1 MFILSEDQLEKL
13 RLVFSGNSTH
23 PSADFYRM
31 LAAMGEQSGQVDP
44 ASIIWLR
51 GAAEVNEASGSQSDF
66 IRGYN
71 KDQYLTRYG
80 GSLSDAE
87 MDSLSNLIAQN
98 VFNEIVGTPENPG
111 TGIIPDAGVLAALDA
126 APVAGVLFQGD
137 AGGWAGNHLFL
148 ALGYSDAFYDN
159 IIEPGSGTY
168 DAIAMIKFTG
178 DNFSGANWWNLGTQ
192 IYNYPAGVL
201 TGASVVPAF
210 DAFINEAYGGN
221 GLTLG
226 TEIISQGNVILGL
239 VRENDELAGTSG
251 RDIIHGGGGDDT
263 ITGLGGA
270 DLIDGGSGYDTA
282 DNSSDNDGS
291 RYILRDDIEGSADFI
306 GSSRA
311 TGLFGGAITSF
322 FNIEEIR
329 AGKADDEVFING
341 LMASF
346 KKIDAGEHG
355 ADGDLISAFYA
366 PSGITFDMLTA
377 ELNLGNATIEAA
389 NFERVEGSDFV
400 DKVTADDNLRKFD
413 GRGGEDE
420 VDFSQLSSARSI
432 VIEET
437 GVANEV
443 LILNVEKII
452 GTEYSDTI
460 QTGTDDQDIVGGAGS
475 DTLIA
480 GAGDDTL
487 FNGDRDGNDDGAVDT
502 LMGGDGFDTYY
513 VNDGDVIT
521 DTSSEE
527 DRDDDDAY
535 GDGDGVIYFDGLLLT
550 GGSKEPEEQDCHD
563 EGDERTDGAQHESDD
578 EEPYE
583 NEETGETYE
592 WIDGNLVVTYNGSSI
607 TITDWQDG
615 DLGITLEE
623 GDTENESPDCYA
635 SPIVLDLDGDGVEIN
650 ALSNSVAY
658 FDVDGDGVRERTAWV
673 NADDGLL
680 ALDRDGNGAI
690 EGAEELFGYQNGDN
704 LSGFDRLA
712 LLDEDG
718 NGQIDAADA
727 TWTELRVWQDLNG
740 NGESES
746 GELLTLDEAGVASI
760 SVQAETV
767 DETLEDSLVSDRGTF
782 TTTDGVEQEALDV
795 WFHFNQFDAKFDE
808 PAEIDPAILDL
819 PDIRGGGQVADLHIA
834 MAEDATLRALVEE
847 VVALDPSD
855 LGRLPALVD
864 DILYRWTGA
873 GEVSASSRGTYVDG
887 RALAVIEAFSD
898 YDFVQSGF
906 SNPRPNAGGE
916 LMTQYNEIHRDL
928 SLKLLAQTEL
938 GQEIFSELSYEGNAF
953 ILLAEGT
960 DSAAFLQSIVDNRP
974 EGWDQKIAYSV
985 TMLRLADAV
994 YLSFA
999 DVEAAGDGGAA
1010 YRIAVQSL
1018 MADLGVTGDYDSL
1031 VNMRIGDESD
1041 ESFVTSAAYY
1051 GLRLDPSEHVLTGA
1065 GDDYVQLSGGDNV
1078 VHWGV
1083 GQGNDTV
1090 SFRDSQDHTINL
1102 RELSATDVEIDADF
1116 VGGAFDLV
1124 LIISATGETL
1134 RLQDFGTID
1143 LDTGEISFSA
1153 TIQLDDG
1160 SSLDIVEALQE
1171 QLDLYQVGTDGN
1183 DALSQIDRTLLDG
1196 GGGDDILNGSASLAT
1211 DYAFGVGSGNDA
1223 IIDAHGG
1230 DETLNRVIFDD
1241 GVTEGDLQFSNPAND
1256 TLVVTI
1262 IATGETLTIPYQ
1274 IGVDAP
1280 VITEFVFTDGT
1291 TLDRSDVLV
1300 RVNADDSSRNI
1311 IDGTSSG
1318 ETLTGSNGVDLIYGN
1333 SGNDIIYGEAGDDF
1347 LAGGRGSDV
1356 LYGGDGDDVLE
1367 AFYYGDTVTAG
1378 DETQSNT
1385 LDGGTGDD
1393 TLLGY
1398 EGNDFL
1404 IGGDG
1409 NDFIAGNRGDDTYT
1423 GGAGDDRIYDRNG
1436 ADTYRFG
1443 LGDGNDTV
1451 LYDQAFNDDADILE
1465 FGAGITLD
1473 DVTFSFVE
1481 VDVTDFVI
1489 GDYLYREPQYSFDD
1503 TTLSSFIDF
1512 YVPGE
1517 FDTVWGLQATL
1528 ASGDSILLASLDYG
1542 SDVGENLIFE
1552 FNDGT
1557 TLDSEA
1563 IVGSLNTGTD
1573 EDQTILLA
1581 EDAGTL
1587 DGAGGDD
1594 TFVYRG
1600 GTVSIVLAPGGGNDV
1615 LRDARIDDGYSDE
1628 LNIVLSDGLAA
1639 DDLTVSRDGLDLVL
1653 SLSDGT
1659 SVSVAEFFTLSAGD
1673 FGEYLTSN
1681 GTIDAITLA
1690 DGTEIDI
1697 STLLAPVTDG
1707 NDVGLTMPEGSF
1719 VEASAGNDTY
1729 FGSAGGDVYEFALGM
1744 GNDTIVEDLESDL
1757 SYAVIGY
1764 VGDGFAVPQ
1773 DLNFLRDDTEDEIE
1787 FADGILITDLIGT
1800 ISGND
1805 LIITHEPT
1813 GTSMTLVDQIV
1824 FDQGYGFL
1832 DDNTFEDPSTGEQ
1845 IDVPGLGPNNE
1856 VTAKA
1861 WDWLEQYYL
1870 AYDGGNWAYEDSFGD
1885 GAPLSGGIESFSFGD
1900 GNTYDRGSFLAA
1912 LFYTSEQDVDQI
1924 ISTGVDGGTLD
1935 GGAGDDLLLGGSG
1948 DDSYILGEAYDD
1960 DVISDTGGNDRLEI
1974 AATIENRALAF
1985 SRDGDDLII
1994 EIGGADRSSIVVTGQ
2009 FAEDGRE
2016 IETFVLPD
2024 GTEVS
2029 LEDIKRNLLSDAA
2042 NEDGNTITD
2051 FVGDDVIRSRG
2062 GDDTILLTS
2071 GNDIVDGGEGRDTV
2085 VLEGASSEYDIREG
2099 TDRTFVTNLSSGE
2112 VKELR
2117 NVEEIVFVDGAGIE
2131 EVVALVQNTA
2141 PVANDMTQTTVEDA
2155 PLKLFVSDLLAL
2167 ASDVDGE
2174 TLQLVSVE
2182 GALSGTVEITDD
2194 NQVIFT
2200 PDVNFNGSASFD
2212 YVVTDGSGETATG
2225 QINVTVEAR
2234 NDAPVIDTALQDQ
2247 SSAEDAAVSF
2257 ALPSDAFADIDG
2269 DTLTFTAEQSNGE
2282 ALPDWLRFDA
2292 ATGIF
2297 SGQPPADESFDLQ
2310 VVVTASDGTEAIA
2323 QDFTLSITPVN
2334 DAPVATQQLS
2344 AFEVEEGETG
2354 AVTLPS
2360 DLFTDADGDFFALS
2374 ASAADGTDLDDWI
2387 VFDATSGTFTVVP
2400 PEGAVGTYDIRIV
2413 ASDGIEETETSLQLT
2428 VLSGNTAPELVSALQ
2443 DQSFDEDTAVQFILP
2458 DDAFSDADGD
2468 MLNYN
2473 ATLSDGSD
2481 LPDWLTLDTA
2491 TGTFSG
2497 LPPQNFNGPTAI
2509 TVSAS
2514 DGEFTT
2520 SDEFILNIAAVNDA
2534 PMANDDDGFTANG
2547 TTPLTIMATDLLAND
2562 SDVDGDVLSI
2572 KNVTA
2577 VTGGQV
2583 TVTVTGDIRF
2593 TADPGFEGTA
2603 SFDYT
2608 VSDGADGQSTAS
2620 VSVDVTAPPTS
2631 DAIDVELVS
2640 LNDWYNENWGG
2651 GYIATFDI
2659 TLNDDALVNG
2669 SASDWVLTAALSD
2682 NGSITNGW
2690 LNGYNATVI
2699 FDPTSGTY
2707 STVDQS
2713 YQLDLTEGATLQVSV
2728 MVEGSGY
2735 DEGDIDFIFNELD
2748 PSEQLEAPVVC
2759 YSDYTDSLAK
2769 IDELEPSAIET
2780 DVMSVAA
2787 MITDLAGT
2795 DVFDFV

>member
-1 MFILSEDQLEKL
+1 MGD
-13 RLVFSGNSTH
+13 RL
-23 PSADFYRM
+23 D
-31 LAAMGEQSGQVDP
+31 
-44 ASIIWLR
+44 
-51 GAAEVNEASGSQSDF
+51 
-66 IRGYN
+66 
-71 KDQYLTRYG
+71 
-80 GSLSDAE
+80 
-87 MDSLSNLIAQN
+87 
-98 VFNEIVGTPENPG
+98 
-111 TGIIPDAGVLAALDA
+111 ALDA
-126 APVAGVLFQGD
+126 VLLLTQGD
-137 AGGWAGNHLFL
+137 PRKLNIDDSDIGFYNTVLNALIDLYWLSPTAAETIDNIASMSYPLSIKYGEQNQTISTISADGPIKEIHINPSSDSLFL
-148 ALGYSDAFYDN
+148 RSDGTASEEPLETSLMHELFHAVEDKKDTQEILDGTGPDINPDYLGK
-159 IIEPGSGTY
+159 TV
-168 DAIAMIKFTG
+168 IATNEVVVEIRNTG
-178 DNFSGANWWNLGTQ
+178 EKTVSGAQSSDFLERVSYSASGAWTDEKTVWAPEFDNAIYANRVSTSPLIETTQ
-192 IYNYPAGVL
+192 PGLDPSTARNIGDGEVIDLIVGSDSGNTL
-201 TGASVVPAF
+201 AS
-210 DAFINEAYGGN
+210 
-221 GLTLG
+221 GL
-226 TEIISQGNVILGL
+226 
-239 VRENDELAGTSG
+239 
-251 RDIIHGGGGDDT
+251 GDDF
-263 ITGLGGA
+263 L
-270 DLIDGGSGYDTA
+270 Y
-282 DNSSDNDGS
+282 
-291 RYILRDDIEGSADFI
+291 
-306 GSSRA
+306 
-311 TGLFGGAITSF
+311 
-322 FNIEEIR
+322 
-329 AGKADDEVFING
+329 
-341 LMASF
+341 
-346 KKIDAGEHG
+346 
-355 ADGDLISAFYA
+355 
-366 PSGITFDMLTA
+366 
-377 ELNLGNATIEAA
+377 
-389 NFERVEGSDFV
+389 
-400 DKVTADDNLRKFD
+400 
-413 GRGGEDE
+413 GRGGFDN
-420 VDFSQLSSARSI
+420 FF
-432 VIEET
+432 
-437 GVANEV
+437 
-443 LILNVEKII
+443 
-452 GTEYSDTI
+452 
-460 QTGTDDQDIVGGAGS
+460 GGAGS
-475 DTLIA
+475 DFID
-480 GAGDDTL
+480 GGDDHDQARYYDFDDDASGATTTGIEITWGDASVEVLDSWGGIDNLVNIEDIVGTSFDDLLILQGDFAAISANDTSFKNTVYGGYSDTDPHDGDSSNEIIGDTIILSTVQGVEVDLEGGTITDGASEFNVTSYENVIGSGYTDIISGDDEANIIFGGTGEDEIYGIDGNNVLLGGDDKDIIQGGDGDDIISGGAHADEIPDEGTL
-487 FNGDRDGNDDGAVDT
+487 KSIDFLNNDDGAVDT

-513 VNDGDVIT
+513 VNAGDIIT
-521 DTSSEE
+521 DGEAE
-527 DRDDDDAY
+527 GVD
-535 GDGDGVIYFDGLLLT
+535 GDGDGAVYLDGLLLT

-563 EGDERTDGAQHESDD
+563 EGDERDDGAQNESDD
-578 EEPYE
+578 EEAYVGSG
-583 NEETGETYE
+583 GETYE
-592 WIDGNLVVTYNGSSI
+592 WGEGGLIVTYNGSSI

-680 ALDRDGNGAI
+680 ALDNDGNGTI
-690 EGAEELFGYQNGDN
+690 EGAEELFGYQDGDN

-727 TWTELRVWQDLNG
+727 AWTELRVWQDLNG

-847 VVALDPSD
+847 VVALDASD
-855 LGRLPALVD
+855 LGRLPALID

-873 GEVSASSRGTYVDG
+873 GEASASSRGSYVDG
-887 RALAVIEAFSD
+887 RGLAVIEAFSD
-898 YDFVQSGF
+898 YDFVQGGNASD
-906 SNPRPNAGGE
+906 PRPNAGGE

-938 GQEIFSELSYEGNAF
+938 GQEVFPELSYEGNAF

-974 EGWDQKIAYSV
+974 EGWDQEIAYSV

-999 DVEAAGDGGAA
+999 DVEASGDSGAA
-1010 YRIAVQSL
+1010 YRIAVQSM
-1018 MADLGVTGDYDSL
+1018 MAELGVTGDYDSL

-1041 ESFVTSAAYY
+1041 ESFVTSAASY
-1051 GLRLDPSEHVLTGA
+1051 GLRLDPIEHVLTGA

-1090 SFRDSQDHTINL
+1090 SFRNSQDHTINL
-1102 RELSATDVEIDADF
+1102 RELSAADVEINADF
-1116 VGGAFDLV
+1116 IGEVFDV
-1124 LIISATGETL
+1124 IITISATGETL
-1134 RLQDFGTID
+1134 RLQDFGAID
-1143 LDTGEISFSA
+1143 LETATVSSSA
-1153 TIQLDDG
+1153 SIQFDDG
-1160 SSLDIVEALQE
+1160 STFDVIELLQE
-1171 QLDLYQVGTDGN
+1171 EFDRYQNGTDAN
-1183 DALSQIDRTLLDG
+1183 DELTQIDRTLLDG
-1196 GGGDDILNGSASLAT
+1196 GAGDDILNGNVSLAT
-1211 DYAFGVGSGNDA
+1211 DYAFGVGSGND
-1223 IIDAHGG
+1223 IVVDGSGTDAAP
-1230 DETLNRVIFDD
+1230 NRVIFDD
-1241 GVTEGDLQFSNPAND
+1241 GVTEGDLQFSNPSGN

-1274 IGVDAP
+1274 IGVDAS

-1291 TLDRSDVLV
+1291 TLDRSDVLA

-1318 ETLTGSNGVDLIYGN
+1318 ETLTGSDDVDLIYGN
-1333 SGNDIIYGEAGDDF
+1333 SGNDIIYGEADDDF

-1378 DETQSNT
+1378 DETQSNI
-1385 LDGGTGDD
+1385 LDGGAGDD

-1409 NDFIAGNRGDDTYT
+1409 DDFIAGNRGDDIYT

-1481 VDVTDFVI
+1481 VDVTDFVT

-1512 YVPGE
+1512 YVPTAS
-1517 FDTVWGLQATL
+1517 DTVWGLQATL
-1528 ASGDSILLASLDYG
+1528 TSGDSILLASLDYG

-1552 FNDGT
+1552 FDDGT
-1557 TLDSEA
+1557 TLDSAA
-1563 IVGSLNTGTD
+1563 IISSLNVSTD
-1573 EDQTILLA
+1573 ADQTIVLA
-1581 EDAGTL
+1581 EDAGTV
-1587 DGAGGDD
+1587 DGAAGDD

-1600 GTVSIVLAPGGGNDV
+1600 GTASIVLAPGGGNDV

-1628 LNIVLSDGLAA
+1628 LNIVLSDGLTA
-1639 DDLTVSRDGLDLVL
+1639 DDLTASRDGLDLVL

-1659 SVSVAEFFTLSAGD
+1659 SISVAEFFTLSADDYDG
-1673 FGEYLTSN
+1673 YLTSN

-1697 STLLAPVTDG
+1697 STLLVPVTDG
-1707 NDVGLTMPEGSF
+1707 DDVGLTMSEGSF

-1729 FGSAGGDVYEFALGM
+1729 FGSAGGDVYEFALDM
-1744 GNDTIVEDLESDL
+1744 GNDTIVEDLEGDL

-1787 FADGILITDLIGT
+1787 FADGILIADLIGT

-1856 VTAKA
+1856 VTAET

-1870 AYDGGNWAYEDSFGD
+1870 AYDDGNWAYEDSFGA

-1912 LFYTSEQDVDQI
+1912 LFDTSEQNNDQI

-1935 GGAGDDLLLGGSG
+1935 GGAGDDILLGGSG

-1960 DVISDTGGNDRLEI
+1960 DVISDTGGDDRLEI
-1974 AATIENRALAF
+1974 ATTIENRALAF

-1994 EIGGADRSSIVVTGQ
+1994 EIGGADRSAVVVTGQ

-2042 NEDGNTITD
+2042 NEDGNTIED

-2085 VLEGASSEYDIREG
+2085 VLEGTSSEYDIREG

-2117 NVEEIVFVDGAGIE
+2117 NVEEIAFVDGAGVE

-2141 PVANDMTQTTVEDA
+2141 PVANDTTQTTAEDA

-2167 ASDVDGE
+2167 ASDGDGE
-2174 TLQLVSVE
+2174 TLQLVSVG

-2200 PDVNFNGSASFD
+2200 PEANFNGSASFD

-2234 NDAPVIDTALQDQ
+2234 NDAPVIGTALQDQ

-2257 ALPSDAFADIDG
+2257 ALPSDAFTDIDS
-2269 DTLTFTAEQSNGE
+2269 DTLTLTAEQSNGE
-2282 ALPDWLRFDA
+2282 ALPDWLNFDA

-2310 VVVTASDGTEAIA
+2310 VVVTANDGTETIA

-2360 DLFTDADGDFFALS
+2360 DLFTDADGDFIALS

-2413 ASDGIEETETSLQLT
+2413 ASDGIEEMETSLQLT

-2481 LPDWLTLDTA
+2481 LPDWLTFDTA

-2534 PMANDDDGFTANG
+2534 PLANDDDGFTANG

-2562 SDVDGDVLSI
+2562 SDVDGDILSI
-2572 KNVTA
+2572 NNVTA
-2577 VTGGQV
+2577 VKGGQV
-2583 TVTVTGDIRF
+2583 AVTVGGDIQF

-2608 VSDGADGQSTAS
+2608 VSDGANGQSTAS

-2631 DAIDVELVS
+2631 DAIDVELVA
-2640 LNDWYNENWGG
+2640 LNDWYNESWGG

-2659 TLNDDALVNG
+2659 TLNDEALVNG
-2669 SASDWVLTAALSD
+2669 SASDWMLTAALSD

-2713 YQLDLTEGATLQVSV
+2713 YQLDLTEGTTLQVSV
-2728 MVEGSGY
+2728 MVQGSGY
-2735 DEGDIDFIFNELD
+2735 DEGDIDFIFNDLD
-2748 PSEQLEAPVVC
+2748 PSEQFATPVVC
-2759 YSDYTDSLAK
+2759 YTDYTDNSAT

-2780 DVMSVAA
+2780 DVMGVTA
-2787 MITDLAGT
+2787 MITDLIGT